1 MAALVL
7 TSRCRCPLPFVSL
20 GASGRYPPAAV
31 HLEANLGSKWSPTV
45 GKLILVR
52 HGHTPLNSDGVDE
65 RLRGWLD
72 VPLDSDGLRE
82 AAELAQRLA
91 GFAITAIYSSDLRRA
106 RQTAETIQASTNAA
120 LFTTAELRPW
130 NLGIFGGQ
138 LLREI
143 MPFLNLLQEN
153 PNLTAPNGESF
164 LHFYE
169 RYSRRLSELLQ
180 IAEDAPGD
188 IIAVTHVRNL
198 LAAGTILAHGDA
210 EHVPVQG
217 GPSTGSLTT
226 IEKLDGRWR
235 MRTIKAHPVSEIP
248 ADSHTAEVN
257 RDLWAS

>member
-1 MAALVL
+1 M
-7 TSRCRCPLPFVSL
+7 
-20 GASGRYPPAAV
+20 
-31 HLEANLGSKWSPTV
+31 

-52 HGHTPLNSDGVDE
+52 HGHTPLNSHGADE
-65 RLRGWLD
+65 RLRAWLD
-72 VPLDSDGLRE
+72 VPLDSDGVRE
-82 AAELAQRLA
+82 AVELAQRLA
-91 GFAITAIYSSDLRRA
+91 RFAISAIYSSDLRRA

-143 MPFLNLLQEN
+143 IPFLNLLQEN
-153 PNLTAPNGESF
+153 PNLSAPNGESF
-164 LHFYE
+164 RQFYE
-169 RYSRRLSELLQ
+169 RYSRRFSELLR

-210 EHVPVQG
+210 DHVPVQG
-217 GPSTGSLTT
+217 GPCTGSLTT
-226 IEKLDGRWR
+226 IEKIDGRWR
-235 MRTIKAHPVSEIP
+235 MRSVKAHPMPEIP
-248 ADSHTAEVN
+248 TDSHTAEVN